1 MLSPSDPL
9 LQTSE
14 ETDSSPHEIRRM
26 DAHVLEQH
34 PVEAGQGSDM
44 PSSATNSAEGRHGVP
59 AKYKDSPYWAQY
71 SRGTLPSTGAATCF
85 CCGKMVGNNRLL
97 CGSVHA
103 TGLRSYFPFICLIGP
118 DWPCNTVTWGL
129 VSVPS
134 ILFLIF
140 VAPVLHIALV
150 VVQALLMLVTFGSLA
165 LVSWSNPG
173 ILPAQS
179 PEEAEDQ
186 RLQLMERGEF
196 DHALCGHC
204 NTWRSRGAIHC
215 SANGVCVREYD
226 HHCPW
231 MGKAVAGN
239 NLFFFY
245 VFLYSM
251 CTLLGVTGIGSL
263 VWMMSGESAAI
274 R

>member
-1 MLSPSDPL
+1 MSWSSIPLKLGKAVTCPPPPRIPRKAGTVCRPSTKTVHTGHSTPGARCQAL
-9 LQTSE
+9 GQPRVFAVARWSAITACSAAQCTQRACEVTSRSYVSGVA
-14 ETDSSPHEIRRM
+14 TCSC
-26 DAHVLEQH
+26 LEGRQ
-34 PVEAGQGSDM
+34 AGRCA
-44 PSSATNSAEGRHGVP
+44 PSS
-59 AKYKDSPYWAQY
+59 
-71 SRGTLPSTGAATCF
+71 PSTG
-85 CCGKMVGNNRLL
+85 
-97 CGSVHA
+97 
-103 TGLRSYFPFICLIGP
+103 LIGP

-150 VVQALLMLVTFGSLA
+150 VVQALLTLVTFGSLA